1 MTPLAAPIRF
11 LLSPS
16 LGEVK
21 EHVRAELFGRAL
33 TQRLGRPVVVELA
46 PSYEVLERELV
57 EGRVDLAWATAE
69 QCTAFEPQAGAVL
82 RAVRSG
88 RWYYHAVLV

>member
-1 MTPLAAPIRF
+1 MTTPAAPIRF

-21 EHVRAELFGRAL
+21 EHVRAELFSRAL

-46 PSYEVLERELV
+46 R
-57 EGRVDLAWATAE
+57 G
-69 QCTAFEPQAGAVL
+69 EP
-82 RAVRSG
+82 
-88 RWYYHAVLV
+88 